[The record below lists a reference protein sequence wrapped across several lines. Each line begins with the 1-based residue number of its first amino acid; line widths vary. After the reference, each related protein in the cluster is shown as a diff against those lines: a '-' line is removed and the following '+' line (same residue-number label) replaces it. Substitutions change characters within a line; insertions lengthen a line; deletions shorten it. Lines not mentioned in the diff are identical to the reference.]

1 MGREAT
7 GTDGDRVDLTR
18 DSQVI
23 SSGTSFVAAHAPD
36 NSKSFDSSPLPSRLE
51 AHASLWTR
59 AYVFLLLAI
68 FLCYMSQ
75 WVQWATLPLYVYD
88 LGASVLVAGF
98 VLAAFSVT
106 GFGMRP
112 AVGYWID
119 SWSHIGMLA
128 VGTIILT
135 LTGLLFTIPALW
147 LLFIGNLIRGVGWAS
162 INTAGYT
169 LLARVVPPSRRGEAS
184 AYYSVATNA
193 ATGLA
198 PGAALWLIAPPVDS
212 YVAVFV
218 LSGTAALAATFVV
231 RLLSAEHAV
240 RSEPSARAGGTR
252 LRLSSFID
260 RRVLLASF
268 LLVCVSITSPATTAF
283 VPLYA
288 RELGIENSGAYFAV
302 SAAVSIL
309 ASIILGRQFDRG
321 SRGLWSLLGFGL
333 SLMGLAFIFSA
344 TGLEML
350 VLGGGIYAL
359 GFSILSTILLAVAI
373 DRADPTR
380 PGAAMATFSAAYQL
394 GMGLGAPTA
403 GWLIETFGYGGMYIG
418 TMIAVGGG
426 LVLTVVNWTALRKP
440 VVAMTTAKPAP
451 HYDSTA

>member
-1 MGREAT
+1 LPRRE
-7 GTDGDRVDLTR
+7 TR
-18 DSQVI
+18 
-23 SSGTSFVAAHAPD
+23 AP
-36 NSKSFDSSPLPSRLE
+36 
-51 AHASLWTR
+51 LWTR

-75 WVQWATLPLYVYD
+75 WVQWATLPLYVRD
-88 LGASVLVAGF
+88 LGASVLIAGF

-112 AVGYWID
+112 VVGYWID

-128 VGTIILT
+128 VGTAILAV
-135 LTGLLFTIPALW
+135 TGLLFTIPVLW
-147 LLFIGNLIRGVGWAS
+147 VLFLGNLARGIGWAS

-169 LLARVVPPSRRGEAS
+169 LLARVVPLQRRGEAS

-218 LSGTAALAATFVV
+218 LSGSAALAATFVV
-231 RLLSAEHAV
+231 RLLSAERAV
-240 RSEPSARAGGTR
+240 RVEPGTKARGTR
-252 LRLSSFID
+252 LQLSSLVD
-260 RRVLLASF
+260 QRVLLASF

-302 SAAVSIL
+302 SAVISIL
-309 ASIILGRQFDRG
+309 ASIVLGRQFDRG

-333 SLMGLAFIFSA
+333 SLMGLAFILWA
-344 TGLEML
+344 TGIEML
-350 VLGGGIYAL
+350 VLGGGVYAL

-394 GMGLGAPTA
+394 GMGLGAPIS
-403 GWLIETFGYGGMYIG
+403 GWLIETFGYGGMYLG
-418 TMIAVGGG
+418 TMITVGGG
-426 LVLTVVNWTALRKP
+426 LLLTAINWTALRRP
-440 VVAMTTAKPAP
+440 AAAMVGTGQGRGA
-451 HYDSTA
+451 ST